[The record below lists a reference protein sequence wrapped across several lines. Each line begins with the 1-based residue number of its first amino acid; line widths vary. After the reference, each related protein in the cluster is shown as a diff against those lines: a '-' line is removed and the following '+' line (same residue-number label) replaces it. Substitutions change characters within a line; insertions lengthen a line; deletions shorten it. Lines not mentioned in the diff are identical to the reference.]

1 MHADDAQPTPATA
14 ASDACH
20 VMHAEATGD
29 LAISRLA
36 ARQHGVVSR
45 AQLTAAG
52 LGRGSIAHR
61 LTEGR
66 LHRIHRGVY
75 LVGHAAPAPLAR
87 EIAAV
92 LACGEGAVLSHRA
105 AGALWGL
112 IAAAIGDVDVTV
124 PGRNPGR
131 RPGIRVHRPRRLDR
145 RDVRRRYEIP
155 VTTPARTLLD
165 LAAVLSGREIERAV
179 NEAQIRRLT
188 HREELVA
195 VVGRSSGRNGAVTL
209 RAVLAEGA
217 RPAPTRSE
225 AEDRLLA
232 LLRAAELPPT
242 DVNARVGRHEV
253 DLLWRRHRLIVEVD
267 GYAYHA
273 GRAAFER
280 DRLRDA
286 ELQAAGYR
294 VMRVTWRQLVYEPE
308 ALIARVAQ
316 ALAR

>member
-1 MHADDAQPTPATA
+1 M
-14 ASDACH
+14 
-20 VMHAEATGD
+20 
-29 LAISRLA
+29 I
-36 ARQHGVVSR
+36 
-45 AQLTAAG
+45 
-52 LGRGSIAHR
+52 
-61 LTEGR
+61 
-66 LHRIHRGVY
+66 
-75 LVGHAAPAPLAR
+75 
-87 EIAAV
+87 
-92 LACGEGAVLSHRA
+92 ACGEDAVLSHRA

-112 IAAAIGDVDVTV
+112 AAAAVGDVDVTV

-131 RPGIRVHRPRRLDR
+131 RPGIRVHRARRLDR

-155 VTTPARTLLD
+155 MTAPARTLLD
-165 LAAVLSGREIERAV
+165 LAAVLSRREIERAV

-188 HREELVA
+188 RPEELLA
-195 VVGRSSGRNGAVTL
+195 VLGRSSGRGGAVTL
-209 RAVLAEGA
+209 RALLEEGA
-217 RPAPTRSE
+217 RTAPTRSE

-253 DLLWRRHRLIVEVD
+253 DLLWREQRLIVEVD

-273 GRAAFER
+273 SRAAFER

-294 VMRVTWRQLVYEPE
+294 VMRVTWRQLVHESE